1 MIWADQLWF
10 WVIAYDLWNMAYCYN
25 CLNVRSFYAGFLLL
39 VASTTATFVCKR
51 GAWLQHRAY
60 TLALWGMI
68 SLTFSY
74 AQSPMFNITTTNNPM
89 ALLTLSIASLLGN
102 VLVFVYMIYRVIK
115 VKRNPYTKDL
125 YTDLKAYQTIADENA
140 LQMSV

>member
-1 MIWADQLWF
+1 
-10 WVIAYDLWNMAYCYN
+10 
-25 CLNVRSFYAGFLLL
+25 
-39 VASTTATFVCKR
+39 
-51 GAWLQHRAY
+51 
-60 TLALWGMI
+60 
-68 SLTFSY
+68 
-74 AQSPMFNITTTNNPM
+74 MFNITTTNNPM